1 MIKKIS
7 FSILI
12 SLSFI
17 YSTFAQKSFS
27 GTVISS
33 NLKDTLSYVNIGVL
47 NKGIGTVSN
56 EKGKFE
62 LEFKEEF
69 LKDSLTFSIIG
80 YRSLTIPIV
89 DFEKEKT
96 IILEEQITELDEVI
110 ISNKKYKSK
119 ILGNKKPK
127 LLASVAFSKI
137 EAGNEFGIKVK
148 VRKPIIIETFNIAV
162 LKNEYGILNLRIN
175 FYDLKRGVPNNRINT
190 ENIIIKT
197 ELKDGLI
204 TADLSDYELMFKN
217 DFFVSIE
224 FLEKLNDNKEITFAG
239 RIMKKSFT
247 RKTSQASWN
256 QVKVGFCIF
265 LNVIE

>member
-33 NLKDTLSYVNIGVL
+33 NLKDPLSYVNIGVL
-47 NKGIGTVSN
+47 NKDIGTVSN

-62 LEFKEEF
+62 LELKEEF

-96 IILEEQITELDEVI
+96 ND
-110 ISNKKYKSK
+110 S
-119 ILGNKKPK
+119 
-127 LLASVAFSKI
+127 
-137 EAGNEFGIKVK
+137 
-148 VRKPIIIETFNIAV
+148 
-162 LKNEYGILNLRIN
+162 EYRIFMVGGSAMYGVYATSDDTTIPGYLQQFYNL
-175 FYDLKRGVPNNRINT
+175 
-190 ENIIIKT
+190 
-197 ELKDGLI
+197 
-204 TADLSDYELMFKN
+204 
-217 DFFVSIE
+217 
-224 FLEKLNDNKEITFAG
+224 
-239 RIMKKSFT
+239 
-247 RKTSQASWN
+247 Q
-256 QVKVGFCIF
+256 
-265 LNVIE
+265 